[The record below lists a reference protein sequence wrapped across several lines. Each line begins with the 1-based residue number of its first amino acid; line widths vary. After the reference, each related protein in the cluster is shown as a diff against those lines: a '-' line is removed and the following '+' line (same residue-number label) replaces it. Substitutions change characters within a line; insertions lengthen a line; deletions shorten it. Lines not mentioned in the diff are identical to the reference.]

1 MQYREI
7 KRRVMEYLN
16 QYSIAGAEIPVE
28 YNNQSDYLHR
38 IPGLI
43 NAALVE
49 IYSAVPK
56 RATAQLRGGQVQGN
70 WILYPFPKN
79 CKTICT
85 GGVYSGADME
95 PTKQYRLFGG
105 SGILVPN
112 DGLTYWIEYWQKPE
126 QLILGTNQS
135 GDPEDTY
142 ELDED
147 VEAIEAACVYVAS
160 WLALDTDAFDHT
172 ALNNLFEGKLARMRP
187 PLTAEVQTVGGDFAF
202 VNSVGVW

>member
-1 MQYREI
+1 MRYGEV

-16 QYSIAGAEIPVE
+16 QYSIAGAEIPVD
-28 YNNQSDYLHR
+28 YNNHSDYLHR

-49 IYSAVPK
+49 IYGTFPK
-56 RATAQLRGGQVQGN
+56 RATMQLQGGQIQGR
-70 WILYPFPKN
+70 WILYALPKN
-79 CKTICT
+79 CKSLCT

-95 PTKQYRLFGG
+95 PTKDFRLFGS

-126 QLILGTNQS
+126 QLILGANQS
-135 GDPEDTY
+135 GDTEDTY

-147 VEAIEAACVYVAS
+147 VEAIEAACVYAAA

-172 ALNNLFEGKLARMRP
+172 ALNNLFEGKLQRMRP
-187 PLTAEVQTVGGDFAF
+187 PLTAEIQTVGDAWAS
-202 VNSVGVW
+202 VNSVGV

>member
-1 MQYREI
+1 MRYGEV

-16 QYSIAGAEIPVE
+16 QYSIAGAEISAA
-28 YNNQSDYLHR
+28 YNNHSDYIHR

-49 IYSAVPK
+49 IYSVYPK
-56 RATAQLRGGQVQGN
+56 RATMQLRDGQVQGRLV
-70 WILYPFPKN
+70 LYALPKN
-79 CKTICT
+79 CKSLCT

-95 PTKQYRLFGG
+95 PTKDFRLFGH

-112 DGLTYWIEYWQKPE
+112 DGLPYWVEYWQKPE
-126 QLILGTNQS
+126 QLILGSDQS
-135 GDPEDTY
+135 GDPGDSY
-142 ELDED
+142 ELEED
-147 VEAIEAACVYVAS
+147 AEVIEAACVYAAA

-172 ALNNLFEGKLARMRP
+172 ALNNLFEGKLQRMRP
-187 PLTAEVQTVGGDFAF
+187 PLTAEIQTVGDEWAT